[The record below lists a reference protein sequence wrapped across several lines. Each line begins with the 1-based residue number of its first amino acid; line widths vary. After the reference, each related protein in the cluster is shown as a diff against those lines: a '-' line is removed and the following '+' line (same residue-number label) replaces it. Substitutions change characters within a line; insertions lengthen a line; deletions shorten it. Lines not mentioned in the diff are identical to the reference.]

1 MQFTAMP
8 SIFPLF
14 KISSPCLYLEILF
27 LILLGSDIGSPAMVG
42 GAEFFHDQSLS
53 KIGIFFFFFNL
64 EGLLASFSSSWVIF
78 RRKYVPESLISFRIT
93 LDYFQDYFPFI
104 PLWFIN
110 IHQIYFSFIVLIQ
123 HSLYEYTKPKRY
135 FSFLNTQWW

>member
-27 LILLGSDIGSPAMVG
+27 IILLGSDIGSPAMNPFMVG

-53 KIGIFFFFFNL
+53 KIGFFFFFFNL
-64 EGLLASFSSSWVIF
+64 EGLLASFFSSWVIF
-78 RRKYVPESLISFRIT
+78 RRKYAPETLISFRIT

-104 PLWFIN
+104 SLWFIN
-110 IHQIYFSFIVLIQ
+110 IHYIYFRFIVLI
-123 HSLYEYTKPKRY
+123 
-135 FSFLNTQWW
+135 

>member
-27 LILLGSDIGSPAMVG
+27 IILLGSDIGSPAMNPFMVG

-53 KIGIFFFFFNL
+53 KIGFFFFLIWRVFWPPFLVPGSYL
-64 EGLLASFSSSWVIF
+64 EENMRQKL
-78 RRKYVPESLISFRIT
+78 
-93 LDYFQDYFPFI
+93 
-104 PLWFIN
+104 
-110 IHQIYFSFIVLIQ
+110 
-123 HSLYEYTKPKRY
+123 
-135 FSFLNTQWW
+135 

>member
-8 SIFPLF
+8 SIFPFF

-53 KIGIFFFFFNL
+53 KIGIFFFFLIWRVFWPPFLVPGLYL
-64 EGLLASFSSSWVIF
+64 EENMCQKV
-78 RRKYVPESLISFRIT
+78 
-93 LDYFQDYFPFI
+93 
-104 PLWFIN
+104 
-110 IHQIYFSFIVLIQ
+110 
-123 HSLYEYTKPKRY
+123 
-135 FSFLNTQWW
+135 